1 MNIEEKKTVDT
12 ISRIVKESVKLG
24 ELTFLEAKEDLES
37 RLSAFDVQLIS
48 FERTPRMFSNIV
60 MKAKKPFGLSHMHRG
75 GHGYLVGEEFVFS
88 NILMRAK
95 TNTLYPKEQ
104 FAVGRDVK
112 EWAEDLAYALDGWAF
127 KYGSE
132 LQVMVGDKPYHP
144 VDNRKMDEVKRFL
157 KSLGW
162 KGKLLF
168 KAMLKV
174 VSSPLLA
181 LIYLRAFR
189 YPEFRKNTNHKKLI
203 KKLMVPREVERL
215 RRTASSQA
223 SWSLLSS
230 GVSQARVDA
239 HIIRLT
245 VNQLLNSLEKSKLKE
260 EIYKHVGDNL
270 EAIPKHLSK
279 LERSLDRTNYS
290 LITLGSDWY
299 RQKLIHEDRETV
311 DLASKFNPMPIPAN
325 YRESG
330 IQKDAGLKDVWVWF
344 KSQFYSQ
351 GLGPDDLMSKLE
363 EVKQKPIPA
372 TMINKKIEALKTSR
386 MYVKVRDKIYRSAKK
401 DLERVLKPYGY
412 IVSSFEPSDTNK
424 KLVRNSIVVEKTVGQ
439 TRKPQKFSDFYSFLT
454 TKKEEQDLKLNPD
467 PSYEDLMD
475 QLDRWCLSHGR
486 KLRVITGEVTPSKR
500 QLSNMVAF
508 YWDKATR
515 GTVYYVFK
523 KLRVLFEAIFEAID
537 ASALGLV
544 FTLYLGFSS
553 GFVAEGVA
561 VGLFVVWLL
570 GFVIVGYHKAIPIYR
585 RFRKL

>member
-1 MNIEEKKTVDT
+1 
-12 ISRIVKESVKLG
+12 
-24 ELTFLEAKEDLES
+24 
-37 RLSAFDVQLIS
+37 
-48 FERTPRMFSNIV
+48 
-60 MKAKKPFGLSHMHRG
+60 
-75 GHGYLVGEEFVFS
+75 
-88 NILMRAK
+88 
-95 TNTLYPKEQ
+95 
-104 FAVGRDVK
+104 
-112 EWAEDLAYALDGWAF
+112 WAEDLAYALDGWAF

-299 RQKLIHEDRETV
+299 RQKLIH
-311 DLASKFNPMPIPAN
+311 
-325 YRESG
+325 
-330 IQKDAGLKDVWVWF
+330 
-344 KSQFYSQ
+344 
-351 GLGPDDLMSKLE
+351 
-363 EVKQKPIPA
+363 
-372 TMINKKIEALKTSR
+372 
-386 MYVKVRDKIYRSAKK
+386 
-401 DLERVLKPYGY
+401 
-412 IVSSFEPSDTNK
+412 
-424 KLVRNSIVVEKTVGQ
+424 
-439 TRKPQKFSDFYSFLT
+439 
-454 TKKEEQDLKLNPD
+454 
-467 PSYEDLMD
+467 
-475 QLDRWCLSHGR
+475 
-486 KLRVITGEVTPSKR
+486 
-500 QLSNMVAF
+500 
-508 YWDKATR
+508 
-515 GTVYYVFK
+515 
-523 KLRVLFEAIFEAID
+523 
-537 ASALGLV
+537 
-544 FTLYLGFSS
+544 
-553 GFVAEGVA
+553 
-561 VGLFVVWLL
+561 
-570 GFVIVGYHKAIPIYR
+570 
-585 RFRKL
+585 